1 MDDERR
7 KQRIAIEEEAV
18 RQLEKHMS
26 TEDQE
31 KERTKQWHI
40 GKEIPIAVIVV
51 LVIQTAGVIWWAAS
65 TSVKV
70 EFMKEANVASQI
82 VQTSIDRR
90 QDDEAK
96 RSEDR
101 VLVQLDKI
109 NMKLDRITEV
119 KFKQ

>member
-1 MDDERR
+1 MEEERR
-7 KQRIAIEEEAV
+7 TKRVAIAENVAH
-18 RQLEKHMS
+18 QMEKHMA

-31 KERTKQWHI
+31 KERVKQWHI

-51 LVIQTAGVIWWAAS
+51 LILQTAGVIWWAAS

-70 EFMKEANVASQI
+70 EFMKETNVASQL

-101 VLVQLDKI
+101 ILVQLDKI
-109 NMKLDRITEV
+109 NVKLDRITEI
-119 KFKQ
+119 KFK